1 LIAVTAHNDSSNH
14 RPTRR
19 LRIDEFAG
27 AATSAGPVEAPM
39 HSGRRVVVAG
49 VLALLLVWALLWLAF
64 REWRARYRE
73 RAAFGA
79 DRVAAAID
87 PLADVVPPNVGP
99 DEWRE
104 AVAETHAA
112 LVTVTASNLLD
123 VPSMRALGDS
133 ISARVARARARPQLA
148 RDELAVLWDE
158 LLDRAAPILAERHP
172 RPMVLPP
179 RARPLR

>member
-1 LIAVTAHNDSSNH
+1 VTAHDDSSNH

-27 AATSAGPVEAPM
+27 AATSAGSVEAPM

-49 VLALLLVWALLWLAF
+49 MLVLLLVWGTLWLAF

-73 RAAFGA
+73 RAAFGSSQ
-79 DRVAAAID
+79 VASAID
-87 PLADVVPPNVGP
+87 PLADVVPPNVAP
-99 DEWRE
+99 EEWRQ

-112 LVTVTASNLLD
+112 LVTLTASNLLD
-123 VPSMRALGDS
+123 LPSMRALGNS
-133 ISARVARARARPQLA
+133 VSARVARARARPEIA

-158 LLDRAAPILAERHP
+158 LLDKAAPILAERHP

-179 RARPLR
+179 RGRPLR